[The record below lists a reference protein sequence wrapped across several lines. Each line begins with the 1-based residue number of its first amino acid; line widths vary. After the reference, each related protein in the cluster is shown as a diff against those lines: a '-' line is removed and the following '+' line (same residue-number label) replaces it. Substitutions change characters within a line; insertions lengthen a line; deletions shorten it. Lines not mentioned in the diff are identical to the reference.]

1 MCKRLLYTTVG
12 NSNERVIL
20 LQAVQYFFFI
30 SCAIFLC
37 CPGGEMGNL
46 VEQLTDERVI
56 LLQAIKVFPPER
68 TSEASNSNEII
79 T

>member
-1 MCKRLLYTTVG
+1 
-12 NSNERVIL
+12 
-20 LQAVQYFFFI
+20 
-30 SCAIFLC
+30 
-37 CPGGEMGNL
+37 MGNL

-68 TSEASNSNEII
+68 TSEAPNSIEII